1 MEYQQDLWGTR
12 SVRVLHRTAVFHFQ
26 ARSGIRR
33 QGNEEPVADPD
44 HKRKGDQST
53 ESQWRLLYAV
63 RQLPD
68 GKIGLYPAHGHGP
81 LPALKKGGCVCDRVG
96 ALHCPAADLKRE
108 RDARKSAGP
117 APADAAAA
125 LPIRSIETYDT
136 TMQERKRKHRFF
148 FCSGVK
154 ERTVF
159 MSIAVIRNMD
169 TQGRIIIPADIRK
182 ETGIRSGSTLEIA
195 TDGTTIRIRKCT
207 PRNTGSKE
215 LRDFLEPLYKN
226 IRCGLAISSTDC
238 ILASKGC
245 YLPEGAQITEELR
258 SFIEESKEMFSQLG
272 LCPPVPDCSR
282 KVAALFPITLALA
295 SKKAALLLI
304 PEPGRC
310 LSGAECNCTRL
321 IANMITRKYKP
332 NE

>member
-1 MEYQQDLWGTR
+1 
-12 SVRVLHRTAVFHFQ
+12 
-26 ARSGIRR
+26 
-33 QGNEEPVADPD
+33 
-44 HKRKGDQST
+44 
-53 ESQWRLLYAV
+53 
-63 RQLPD
+63 
-68 GKIGLYPAHGHGP
+68 
-81 LPALKKGGCVCDRVG
+81 
-96 ALHCPAADLKRE
+96 
-108 RDARKSAGP
+108 
-117 APADAAAA
+117 
-125 LPIRSIETYDT
+125 
-136 TMQERKRKHRFF
+136 
-148 FCSGVK
+148 
-154 ERTVF
+154 

-195 TDGTTIRIRKCT
+195 TDGTTIRIRKCM

-245 YLPEGAQITEELR
+245 YLQECAQITEELR
-258 SFIEESKEMFSQLG
+258 SLIQESREMFFSNGHLHAG
-272 LCPPVPDCSR
+272 SRLLR

-295 SKKAALLLI
+295 AKKAALLLI
-304 PEPGRC
+304 PEPGRN

-321 IANMITRKYKP
+321 ISNMITRKYNQ

>member
-1 MEYQQDLWGTR
+1 
-12 SVRVLHRTAVFHFQ
+12 
-26 ARSGIRR
+26 
-33 QGNEEPVADPD
+33 
-44 HKRKGDQST
+44 
-53 ESQWRLLYAV
+53 
-63 RQLPD
+63 
-68 GKIGLYPAHGHGP
+68 
-81 LPALKKGGCVCDRVG
+81 
-96 ALHCPAADLKRE
+96 
-108 RDARKSAGP
+108 
-117 APADAAAA
+117 
-125 LPIRSIETYDT
+125 
-136 TMQERKRKHRFF
+136 
-148 FCSGVK
+148 
-154 ERTVF
+154 

-226 IRCGLAISSTDC
+226 IRCGLAISST
-238 ILASKGC
+238 
-245 YLPEGAQITEELR
+245 
-258 SFIEESKEMFSQLG
+258 EESKEIFSQSG

-282 KVAALFPITLALA
+282 KVAALFPVTLALA

>member
-1 MEYQQDLWGTR
+1 
-12 SVRVLHRTAVFHFQ
+12 
-26 ARSGIRR
+26 
-33 QGNEEPVADPD
+33 
-44 HKRKGDQST
+44 
-53 ESQWRLLYAV
+53 
-63 RQLPD
+63 
-68 GKIGLYPAHGHGP
+68 
-81 LPALKKGGCVCDRVG
+81 
-96 ALHCPAADLKRE
+96 
-108 RDARKSAGP
+108 
-117 APADAAAA
+117 
-125 LPIRSIETYDT
+125 
-136 TMQERKRKHRFF
+136 MQERKRKHRFF
-148 FCSGVK
+148 FCSGGK

-258 SFIEESKEMFSQLG
+258 SLIQEGREMFSQSG

-282 KVAALFPITLALA
+282 KVAALFPVTLALA

-304 PEPGRC
+304 PESGRS

>member
-1 MEYQQDLWGTR
+1 
-12 SVRVLHRTAVFHFQ
+12 
-26 ARSGIRR
+26 
-33 QGNEEPVADPD
+33 
-44 HKRKGDQST
+44 
-53 ESQWRLLYAV
+53 
-63 RQLPD
+63 
-68 GKIGLYPAHGHGP
+68 
-81 LPALKKGGCVCDRVG
+81 
-96 ALHCPAADLKRE
+96 
-108 RDARKSAGP
+108 
-117 APADAAAA
+117 
-125 LPIRSIETYDT
+125 
-136 TMQERKRKHRFF
+136 
-148 FCSGVK
+148 
-154 ERTVF
+154 

-258 SFIEESKEMFSQLG
+258 SLIEEGREMFSQTG
-272 LCPPVPDCSR
+272 LCPPVPNCSR
-282 KVAALFPITLALA
+282 KV
-295 SKKAALLLI
+295 AALLLI

-321 IANMITRKYKP
+321 IANMITRKCKP

>member
-1 MEYQQDLWGTR
+1 MLFR
-12 SVRVLHRTAVFHFQ
+12 S
-26 ARSGIRR
+26 
-33 QGNEEPVADPD
+33 
-44 HKRKGDQST
+44 
-53 ESQWRLLYAV
+53 
-63 RQLPD
+63 
-68 GKIGLYPAHGHGP
+68 
-81 LPALKKGGCVCDRVG
+81 
-96 ALHCPAADLKRE
+96 
-108 RDARKSAGP
+108 
-117 APADAAAA
+117 
-125 LPIRSIETYDT
+125 
-136 TMQERKRKHRFF
+136 
-148 FCSGVK
+148 
-154 ERTVF
+154 
-159 MSIAVIRNMD
+159 
-169 TQGRIIIPADIRK
+169 
-182 ETGIRSGSTLEIA
+182 A

-258 SFIEESKEMFSQLG
+258 SCIEESKEIFSQSG

-282 KVAALFPITLALA
+282 KVAALFPVTLALA

>member
-1 MEYQQDLWGTR
+1 
-12 SVRVLHRTAVFHFQ
+12 
-26 ARSGIRR
+26 
-33 QGNEEPVADPD
+33 
-44 HKRKGDQST
+44 
-53 ESQWRLLYAV
+53 
-63 RQLPD
+63 
-68 GKIGLYPAHGHGP
+68 
-81 LPALKKGGCVCDRVG
+81 
-96 ALHCPAADLKRE
+96 
-108 RDARKSAGP
+108 
-117 APADAAAA
+117 
-125 LPIRSIETYDT
+125 
-136 TMQERKRKHRFF
+136 
-148 FCSGVK
+148 
-154 ERTVF
+154 

-258 SFIEESKEMFSQLG
+258 SCIEESKEIFSQSG

-304 PEPGRC
+304 PEPGRS

-321 IANMITRKYKP
+321 ISNMITRKYNQ

>member
-1 MEYQQDLWGTR
+1 
-12 SVRVLHRTAVFHFQ
+12 
-26 ARSGIRR
+26 
-33 QGNEEPVADPD
+33 
-44 HKRKGDQST
+44 
-53 ESQWRLLYAV
+53 
-63 RQLPD
+63 
-68 GKIGLYPAHGHGP
+68 
-81 LPALKKGGCVCDRVG
+81 
-96 ALHCPAADLKRE
+96 
-108 RDARKSAGP
+108 
-117 APADAAAA
+117 
-125 LPIRSIETYDT
+125 
-136 TMQERKRKHRFF
+136 MQERKRKPRFF

-207 PRNTGSKE
+207 PQNTGSKE

-245 YLPEGAQITEELR
+245 
-258 SFIEESKEMFSQLG
+258 

-282 KVAALFPITLALA
+282 KVAALFPVTLALA

-321 IANMITRKYKP
+321 IANMITRKYKT

>member
-1 MEYQQDLWGTR
+1 
-12 SVRVLHRTAVFHFQ
+12 
-26 ARSGIRR
+26 
-33 QGNEEPVADPD
+33 
-44 HKRKGDQST
+44 
-53 ESQWRLLYAV
+53 
-63 RQLPD
+63 
-68 GKIGLYPAHGHGP
+68 
-81 LPALKKGGCVCDRVG
+81 
-96 ALHCPAADLKRE
+96 
-108 RDARKSAGP
+108 
-117 APADAAAA
+117 
-125 LPIRSIETYDT
+125 
-136 TMQERKRKHRFF
+136 
-148 FCSGVK
+148 
-154 ERTVF
+154 

-195 TDGTTIRIRKCT
+195 TDGTTIRIRKCM

-226 IRCGLAISSTDC
+226 IRCGLAISNTDC

-245 YLPEGAQITEELR
+245 YLQEGAQITEELR
-258 SFIEESKEMFSQLG
+258 SLIEEGREMFSQSG
-272 LCPPVPDCSR
+272 ICPPVPDCSR
-282 KVAALFPITLALA
+282 KVAALFPITLAWA

-304 PEPGRC
+304 PESGRC